1 MIMDGYNPPWAYAL
15 ELKKNR
21 ELIGSVSI
29 MPDKR
34 SHLDLSADEVEIG
47 FWLARPYW
55 GQGIMKEALYA
66 VMKDLFE
73 VKQIRNV
80 YCICD
85 ETNRQSIRVQ
95 EKLGFRYNKT
105 EDIWQQSFSKNIR
118 SRISCLS
125 SEDWRSQTI

>member
-1 MIMDGYNPPWAYAL
+1 
-15 ELKKNR
+15 
-21 ELIGSVSI
+21 

-34 SHLDLSADEVEIG
+34 SHLDLAADEVEIG

-55 GQGIMKEALYA
+55 GQGIMQEALNA